1 MTKISLEIDGTICS
15 MEIPYNDVSATELI
29 KGFGSLMIGQTF
41 LACTVKNALEEVA
54 EDYGEDLRVGYE
66 SQYSKED

>member
-1 MTKISLEIDGTICS
+1 MTKLSLEIDGTICS

-41 LACTVKNALEEVA
+41 LACTVKDALEEVA

-66 SQYSKED
+66 SQHSEKD

>member
-15 MEIPYNDVSATELI
+15 MEIPYNDASATELI

-54 EDYGEDLRVGYE
+54 EDYGEDLRVSYE
-66 SQYSKED
+66 SQHSKED

>member
-1 MTKISLEIDGTICS
+1 
-15 MEIPYNDVSATELI
+15 MEIPYNDASATELI

>member
-1 MTKISLEIDGTICS
+1 

-41 LACTVKNALEEVA
+41 LTCTIKDALEEVA
-54 EDYGEDLRVGYE
+54 EDYREDLRIGYE
-66 SQYSKED
+66 SEHSKED